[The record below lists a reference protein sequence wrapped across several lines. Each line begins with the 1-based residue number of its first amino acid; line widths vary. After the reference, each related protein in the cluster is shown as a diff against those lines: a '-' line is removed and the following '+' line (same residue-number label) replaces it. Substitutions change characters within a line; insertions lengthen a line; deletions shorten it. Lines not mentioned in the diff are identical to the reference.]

1 MKKINLIVVV
11 GIIIAGLGLVTGF
24 DKDYYSKEN
33 ETSRAKIEDL
43 KNSSDLVKSE
53 FTEKLLNKKDQPR
66 VNYYQVKSLDNS
78 INYTQIQGFDTSK
91 NITIDG
97 KIWQNGGNIFINKD
111 NQLYWL
117 DIGKNIYYGEKRTS
131 NYSSSITRD
140 NDLTYGEK
148 EVIKALGE
156 SNRKIEKIDGGYKSI
171 IDDDLNYGYEIYDEN
186 GDFISS
192 YLENSQGNVTTTLIE
207 SKNDVEDIY
216 NYYLAKIDSMT
227 KVETI
232 EDIK

>member
-1 MKKINLIVVV
+1 MKKIKLLV
-11 GIIIAGLGLVTGF
+11 GVGLIIAGLGLVTGF
-24 DKDYYSKEN
+24 DKDYHRKEN
-33 ETSRAKIEDL
+33 EISRAKIEDL

-53 FTEKLLNKKDQPR
+53 FTERLLNKQYQPR

-78 INYTQIQGFDTSK
+78 INYTQIEGFDTSK

-97 KIWQNGGNIFINKD
+97 RIWQNGGNIFINKD

-117 DIGKNIYYGEKRTS
+117 DMGKNIYYAEKRTS
-131 NYSSSITRD
+131 NYPSNITKD
-140 NDLTYGEK
+140 NDLTYGEE
-148 EVIKALGE
+148 EVIRALGE

-171 IDDDLNYGYEIYDEN
+171 IDDDLNYGYEIYNEN
-186 GDFISS
+186 GDFVSS
-192 YLENSQGNVTTTLIE
+192 YLENSQGNVTTTLIKSE
-207 SKNDVEDIY
+207 SDVEDIY

-232 EDIK
+232 EEIK

>member
-1 MKKINLIVVV
+1 MKKVKLLV
-11 GIIIAGLGLVTGF
+11 GVGLIIAGLGLVTGF
-24 DKDYYSKEN
+24 DKDYHRKEN
-33 ETSRAKIEDL
+33 EISRAKIEDL

-53 FTEKLLNKKDQPR
+53 FTEKLLNKQYQPR
-66 VNYYQVKSLDNS
+66 VDYYQVKSLDNS
-78 INYTQIQGFDTSK
+78 INYTQIEGFDTSK

-97 KIWQNGGNIFINKD
+97 RIWQNGGNIFINKD

-117 DIGKNIYYGEKRTS
+117 DIGKNIYYAEKRTS
-131 NYSSSITRD
+131 NYPSNIIRD

-148 EVIKALGE
+148 EVIRALGE

-171 IDDDLNYGYEIYDEN
+171 IDDDLNYGYEIYNEN
-186 GDFISS
+186 GDFVSS
-192 YLENSQGNVTTTLIE
+192 YLENSQGNVTTTLIKSE
-207 SKNDVEDIY
+207 SDVEDIY

-232 EDIK
+232 EEIK

>member
-1 MKKINLIVVV
+1 MKKIKLLV
-11 GIIIAGLGLVTGF
+11 GVGFIIAGLGLVTGF
-24 DKDYYSKEN
+24 DKDYHRKEN
-33 ETSRAKIEDL
+33 EISRAKIEDL

-53 FTEKLLNKKDQPR
+53 FTEKLLNKQYQPR

-78 INYTQIQGFDTSK
+78 INYTQIEGFDKGK

-97 KIWQNGGNIFINKD
+97 RIWQNGGNIFINKD
-111 NQLYWL
+111 DQLYWL

-131 NYSSSITRD
+131 NYPSNITRD

-148 EVIKALGE
+148 EVIRALGE
-156 SNRKIEKIDGGYKSI
+156 SNRKIEKIDAGYKSI
-171 IDDDLNYGYEIYDEN
+171 IDDDLNNGYEIYNEN

-192 YLENSQGNVTTTLIE
+192 YLENSQGNVTTTLIKSE
-207 SKNDVEDIY
+207 NDVEDIY
-216 NYYLAKIDSMT
+216 NYYLTKIDSMT

-232 EDIK
+232 EEIK